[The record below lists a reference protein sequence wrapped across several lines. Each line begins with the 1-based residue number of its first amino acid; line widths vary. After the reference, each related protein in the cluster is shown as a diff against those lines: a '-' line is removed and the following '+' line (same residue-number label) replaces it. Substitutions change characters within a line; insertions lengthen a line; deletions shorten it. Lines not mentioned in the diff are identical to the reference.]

1 MSEQILTSCTCG
13 GATFVHVKDGR
24 ITKVR
29 PIVFDESDAPGW
41 SIEAR
46 GKTFSP
52 PRQCGLNTYAT
63 AQKARI
69 YSENRIKYPMKRVDF
84 DPKGNRNQQN
94 RGKSGY
100 VRISWDE
107 AFGLLESEIKRIR
120 FTYGPAAITGS
131 AFA

>member
-1 MSEQILTSCTCG
+1 MSEQILTSCTVG
-13 GATFVHVKDGR
+13 GATFVHVKDGK

-29 PIVFDESDAPGW
+29 PIVFDETDAPAW

-46 GKTFSP
+46 GKTFTP
-52 PRQCGLNTYAT
+52 PRQTSLNPYIVT
-63 AQKARI
+63 QKSRI

-100 VRISWDE
+100 VRIIL
-107 AFGLLESEIKRIR
+107 G
-120 FTYGPAAITGS
+120 
-131 AFA
+131 